1 VPRGTGPDIH
11 ESGASYAGH
20 AVHKLNLG
28 AEAHK
33 RRHML
38 RKMSGEDKCGNRYKS
53 IDRGK
58 PHP

>member
-1 VPRGTGPDIH
+1 VPRGTGPYIH

-20 AVHKLNLG
+20 AVHELNLG
-28 AEAHK
+28 AEAHE
-33 RRHML
+33 RGHRL
-38 RKMSGEDKCGNRYKS
+38 RQMSRENKCGNRYKS